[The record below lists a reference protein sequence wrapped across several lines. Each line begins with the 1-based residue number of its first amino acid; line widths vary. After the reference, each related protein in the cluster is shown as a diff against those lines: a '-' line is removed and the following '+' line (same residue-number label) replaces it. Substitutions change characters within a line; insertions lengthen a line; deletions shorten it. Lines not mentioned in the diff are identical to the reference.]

1 MATAYASD
9 VPEDIINIFNSDSDN
24 EFLGFNSDDEEHVLA
39 TVNAISTETNSD
51 IEIDSDVSDDD
62 DDDLADN
69 FDTGTAFTEPV
80 WSNNLDENIRFNT
93 FTGENVGPTHNLDF
107 LSSELSFFQ
116 LLFHDDFIHEI
127 L

>member
-1 MATAYASD
+1 MAAAYASD

-24 EFLGFNSDDEEHVLA
+24 EFLGFNSDDNSSGEQHVLA

-62 DDDLADN
+62 DDLADN

-80 WSNNLDENIRFNT
+80 WSNNLDET
-93 FTGENVGPTHNLDF
+93 
-107 LSSELSFFQ
+107 
-116 LLFHDDFIHEI
+116 
-127 L
+127 